1 MLEVFMAI
9 TSNVL
14 DGGIAFNEWHS
25 ISFTTDYNGDGQAN
39 GGVEAYVEL
48 VNTSASSID
57 ISGYQYFHI
66 NNALQSQLAHTVP
79 GGTTLAAGET
89 YTIVSNNGSLTAT
102 MPSNISGQGAVADIA
117 MNQSADVNLFLANPE
132 GDFIVLQENGGNTFL
147 GDDIVA
153 AGLNPANQVGVD
165 VVTAAG
171 AEQSIARVTDGE
183 DTFETQTPSPGEPN
197 CLFAG
202 SRIATPSGMKAIEEL
217 AIGDQIMT
225 ASGRIVPIVWLARQT
240 LSTIFGRPDTQPV
253 RILAGA
259 LGEGLPIADLTL
271 TADHAV
277 VIDGLLVN
285 AGVLVNGTTIVT
297 VPLTELEDSYTV
309 YHIEIDEHDVILAE
323 GLPTESFVDYTG
335 RDAFDN
341 HAEYLSMYGG
351 DRLIREMA
359 LPRITARRLMPP
371 SLRALLGMNRVTT
384 DSPETAPL
392 NARCAA

>member
-1 MLEVFMAI
+1 MAI

-66 NNALQSQLAHTVP
+66 NNGLLSQLAHTVP

-102 MPSNISGQGAVADIA
+102 MPSNITGQGAVADIA

-132 GDFIVLQENGGNTFL
+132 GDFIVLQENGGNAFL
-147 GDDIVA
+147 GDDIIA
-153 AGLNPANQVGVD
+153 AGLNPANQVGID

-171 AEQSIARVTDGE
+171 ADQSIARVTDGE

-197 CLFAG
+197 CFFAG

-217 AIGDQIMT
+217 AVGDQIMT

-240 LSTIFGRPDTQPV
+240 LSTKFGRPDALPV
-253 RILAGA
+253 RIMAGA

-277 VIDGLLVN
+277 VIDGVLVN

-297 VPLTELEDSYTV
+297 VPLTELENSYTV

-341 HAEYLSMYGG
+341 HAEYLAMYGG

-371 SLRALLGMNRVTT
+371 SLRALLGMNHVTA
-384 DSPETAPL
+384 DSPETSRL
-392 NARCAA
+392 NTRCAA

>member
-1 MLEVFMAI
+1 
-9 TSNVL
+9 
-14 DGGIAFNEWHS
+14 
-25 ISFTTDYNGDGQAN
+25 
-39 GGVEAYVEL
+39 
-48 VNTSASSID
+48 
-57 ISGYQYFHI
+57 
-66 NNALQSQLAHTVP
+66 
-79 GGTTLAAGET
+79 
-89 YTIVSNNGSLTAT
+89 
-102 MPSNISGQGAVADIA
+102 
-117 MNQSADVNLFLANPE
+117 
-132 GDFIVLQENGGNTFL
+132 
-147 GDDIVA
+147 
-153 AGLNPANQVGVD
+153 
-165 VVTAAG
+165 
-171 AEQSIARVTDGE
+171 
-183 DTFETQTPSPGEPN
+183 
-197 CLFAG
+197 
-202 SRIATPSGMKAIEEL
+202 MKAIEEL

-240 LSTIFGRPDTQPV
+240 LSTKFGRPDTLPV